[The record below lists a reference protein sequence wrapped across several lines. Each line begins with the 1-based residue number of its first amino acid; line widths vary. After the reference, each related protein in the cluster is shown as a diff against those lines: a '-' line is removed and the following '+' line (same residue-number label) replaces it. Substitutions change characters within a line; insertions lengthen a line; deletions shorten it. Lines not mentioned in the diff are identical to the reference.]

1 MRPLSPI
8 GMVYSGITSAR
19 NALYNSGRLRS
30 YDLGARTIS
39 IGNITTGGTG
49 KTPLVAL
56 VSEILAEN
64 GESVCILTR
73 GYGRKNPAERVVV
86 SDGETVLA
94 DAATGGDEPVELAE
108 RLLGKA
114 VIIADRDRVAA
125 AKFAVK
131 EFSPTVFVLDDGF
144 QHRRAKRDL
153 DIVCIDATNPF
164 GNGEV
169 IPAGPLRESLHN
181 LKRAHAFVITRTEQ
195 AENAT
200 EITAILNKHAPSAP
214 VFNAS
219 TSIERIWPLQGETK
233 ADNPKYFAFCGIG
246 NPGNFFRSLEMNGI
260 DICGDRAFRDH
271 SSYTVATIKE
281 LEAEAAKANANA
293 LITTA
298 KDAVK
303 LGKMTFSM
311 PCMVAEIR
319 LAVSPEPEFRSLILN
334 G

>member
-1 MRPLSPI
+1 MKPLSPI
-8 GMVYSGITSAR
+8 GMLYGGITAAR

-30 YDLGARTIS
+30 HDLGARTIS

-56 VSEILAEN
+56 VSELLAEN
-64 GESVCILTR
+64 GERVCILTR
-73 GYGRKNPAERVVV
+73 GYGRANAAERVVV
-86 SDGETVLA
+86 SDSETVLA

-125 AKFAVK
+125 AKFALQ

-144 QHRRAKRDL
+144 QHRRAKRDV

-195 AENAT
+195 ADNTT

-214 VFNAS
+214 VFYAR
-219 TSIERIWPLQGETK
+219 TAIERIKPFHGTAASENLQ
-233 ADNPKYFAFCGIG
+233 YFAFCGIG
-246 NPGNFFRSLEMNGI
+246 NPGNFFRSLELNGI
-260 DICGDRAFRDH
+260 DIRGDRAFRDH

-303 LGKMTFSM
+303 LGKMAFSL

-319 LAVSPEPEFRSLILN
+319 LDVSPEPEFRSLILN